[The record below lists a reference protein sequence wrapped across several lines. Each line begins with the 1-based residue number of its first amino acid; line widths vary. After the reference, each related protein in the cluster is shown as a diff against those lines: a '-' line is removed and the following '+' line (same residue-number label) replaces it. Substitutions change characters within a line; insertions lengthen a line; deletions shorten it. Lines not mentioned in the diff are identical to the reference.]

1 MDEQT
6 RELDLQL
13 AELLSEN
20 KRLKRI
26 EQAAQSLMKSFTNSM
41 DYDNWDKALDKL
53 EAVLK
58 EKP

>member
-1 MDEQT
+1 MTEDQ

-13 AELLSEN
+13 AELMSEN
-20 KRLKRI
+20 RRLKRI

-41 DYDNWDKALDKL
+41 DYDNWDKALDVL
-53 EAVLK
+53 EAILK

>member
-6 RELDLQL
+6 REMDLQL
-13 AELLSEN
+13 AELMQEN

-26 EQAAQSLMKSFTNSM
+26 EQAAHAVMNAFSHGI

-58 EKP
+58 EKS

>member
-13 AELLSEN
+13 AELMSEN
-20 KRLKRI
+20 RRLKRI
-26 EQAAQSLMKSFTNSM
+26 EQAAQSLMKAFTNSM
-41 DYDNWDKALDKL
+41 DYDSWDKALDTL
-53 EAVLK
+53 EAILK

>member
-13 AELLSEN
+13 ADLMAEN

-26 EQAAQSLMKSFTNSM
+26 EQAAQSLMKAFTNSM
-41 DYDNWDKALDKL
+41 DYDSWDKALDTL
-53 EAVLK
+53 EAILK

>member
-13 AELLSEN
+13 AELMSEN
-20 KRLKRI
+20 RRLKRI

-41 DYDNWDKALDKL
+41 DYDNWDKALDVL
-53 EAVLK
+53 EAILK

>member
-13 AELLSEN
+13 AELMSEN

-26 EQAAQSLMKSFTNSM
+26 EQAAQALMKSFTNSM
-41 DYDNWDKALDKL
+41 DYDNWDKALDVL
-53 EAVLK
+53 EAILK

>member
-13 AELLSEN
+13 ADLMAEN

-26 EQAAQSLMKSFTNSM
+26 EQAAHAVMNAFSHGI

>member
-13 AELLSEN
+13 AELMSEN
-20 KRLKRI
+20 RRLKRI

-41 DYDNWDKALDKL
+41 DYDNWDKALDVL

>member
-13 AELLSEN
+13 AELMSEN

-41 DYDNWDKALDKL
+41 DYDNWDKALDVL
-53 EAVLK
+53 EAILK